1 MPRPRT
7 RTREEMVAAA
17 KDAFWEFGYD
27 GTAVSE
33 LERRTGVNRSSLYA
47 EFGSKQALFA
57 ESLDMYDRQIV
68 DPLIAGMEADPSFG
82 AIEAFFGGVK
92 DVILEER
99 TDRRRGCLLVNAIA
113 ELSPHEPDV
122 ARRGVEFRDRLL
134 RAFMTVLEQE
144 AAGGRGAGSV
154 ERRANMLLATI
165 LGIWVCA
172 RIDLEGA
179 ARQCDEAAAEVRDW
193 ASASRARRRS

>member
-57 ESLDMYDRQIV
+57 ESLDMYDRQGWR
-68 DPLIAGMEADPSFG
+68 PT
-82 AIEAFFGGVK
+82 
-92 DVILEER
+92 R
-99 TDRRRGCLLVNAIA
+99 
-113 ELSPHEPDV
+113 
-122 ARRGVEFRDRLL
+122 
-134 RAFMTVLEQE
+134 
-144 AAGGRGAGSV
+144 
-154 ERRANMLLATI
+154 
-165 LGIWVCA
+165 
-172 RIDLEGA
+172 
-179 ARQCDEAAAEVRDW
+179 
-193 ASASRARRRS
+193 ASARSKRSSAA